1 MRSLDW
7 DEPIFVSGDV
17 SLRAVASTL
26 DRCHVGA
33 VVVARR
39 GGDAG
44 IVSERD
50 IVAAIAAGAALD
62 RLRAGEVATRDLIS
76 ADPGDRIIDV
86 AQRLIDEGVRHVAR
100 SSIAMKSSACCRFV
114 TCSVF
119 SWTSSATIRPCDY
132 QVASA
137 RSRAIS
143 PTFATQSHH
152 ECASPTRSPT

>member
-1 MRSLDW
+1 MTTIRRRPRPTDLVRSLDW

-33 VVVARR
+33 VIVARR

-50 IVAAIAAGAALD
+50 IVAAIAAGAALE

-86 AQRLIDEGVRHVAR
+86 AQRLIDEGVRHVALVDR
-100 SSIAMKSSACCRFV
+100 DEVVGVLSIRDLFGVLVDELRDDPAM
-114 TCSVF
+114 
-119 SWTSSATIRPCDY
+119 
-132 QVASA
+132 
-137 RSRAIS
+137 
-143 PTFATQSHH
+143 
-152 ECASPTRSPT
+152 

>member
-1 MRSLDW
+1 MATIRRRPRPTDLVRSLDW

-62 RLRAGEVATRDLIS
+62 RLRAGEVATRDLII

-86 AQRLIDEGVRHVAR
+86 AQRLIDEGVRHVALVDR
-100 SSIAMKSSACCRFV
+100 DEVVGVLSIRDLFGVLVDELRDDPAM
-114 TCSVF
+114 
-119 SWTSSATIRPCDY
+119 
-132 QVASA
+132 
-137 RSRAIS
+137 
-143 PTFATQSHH
+143 
-152 ECASPTRSPT
+152 

>member
-1 MRSLDW
+1 MTTIRRHPRPTDLVRSLDW

-17 SLRAVASTL
+17 SLLAVASTL
-26 DRCHVGA
+26 DRCRVGA

-62 RLRAGEVATRDLIS
+62 RLRAGEVATRDLVI

-86 AQRLIDEGVRHVAR
+86 AQRLIDERVRHVALVDR
-100 SSIAMKSSACCRFV
+100 DEVVGVLSIRDLFGVLVDELRDDPAM
-114 TCSVF
+114 
-119 SWTSSATIRPCDY
+119 
-132 QVASA
+132 
-137 RSRAIS
+137 
-143 PTFATQSHH
+143 
-152 ECASPTRSPT
+152 

>member
-1 MRSLDW
+1 MTTIRRRPRPTDLVRSLDW

-50 IVAAIAAGAALD
+50 IIAAIAAGAALD
-62 RLRAGEVATRDLIS
+62 RLRAGEVATRDLII
-76 ADPGDRIIDV
+76 ADLGDRIIDV
-86 AQRLIDEGVRHVAR
+86 AQRLIEEGVRHVALVDR
-100 SSIAMKSSACCRFV
+100 DEVVGVLSIRDLFGVLVAELRDDP
-114 TCSVF
+114 
-119 SWTSSATIRPCDY
+119 AT
-132 QVASA
+132 
-137 RSRAIS
+137 
-143 PTFATQSHH
+143 
-152 ECASPTRSPT
+152 

>member
-1 MRSLDW
+1 VRSLDW

-33 VVVARR
+33 VVVAQR

-62 RLRAGEVATRDLIS
+62 QLSAGDVATRDLIS

-86 AQRLIDEGVRHVAR
+86 AQRLIDEGVRHVALVDR
-100 SSIAMKSSACCRFV
+100 DEVVGVLSIRDLFEV
-114 TCSVF
+114 LVDELRDDP
-119 SWTSSATIRPCDY
+119 AT
-132 QVASA
+132 
-137 RSRAIS
+137 
-143 PTFATQSHH
+143 
-152 ECASPTRSPT
+152 

>member
-1 MRSLDW
+1 MTTIRRRPRPTDLVRSLDW

-62 RLRAGEVATRDLIS
+62 RLSAGEATRDLIS

-86 AQRLIDEGVRHVAR
+86 AQRLIDEGVRHVALVDR
-100 SSIAMKSSACCRFV
+100 DEVVGVLSIRDLFGVLVDELRDDPAM
-114 TCSVF
+114 
-119 SWTSSATIRPCDY
+119 
-132 QVASA
+132 
-137 RSRAIS
+137 
-143 PTFATQSHH
+143 
-152 ECASPTRSPT
+152 

>member
-1 MRSLDW
+1 VTTNRRRPRPTDLVRSLDW

-33 VVVARR
+33 VVVAQR

-62 RLRAGEVATRDLIS
+62 QLSAGDVATRDLIS

-86 AQRLIDEGVRHVAR
+86 AQRLIDEGVRHVALVDR
-100 SSIAMKSSACCRFV
+100 DEVVGVLSIRDLFEV
-114 TCSVF
+114 LVDELRDDP
-119 SWTSSATIRPCDY
+119 AT
-132 QVASA
+132 
-137 RSRAIS
+137 
-143 PTFATQSHH
+143 
-152 ECASPTRSPT
+152 

>member
-1 MRSLDW
+1 LVRSLDW

-17 SLRAVASTL
+17 SLNAVASTL

-33 VVVARR
+33 VIVARR

-86 AQRLIDEGVRHVAR
+86 AQRLIDEGVRHVALVDR
-100 SSIAMKSSACCRFV
+100 DEVVGVLSIRDLFGV
-114 TCSVF
+114 LVDELRDDP
-119 SWTSSATIRPCDY
+119 AT
-132 QVASA
+132 
-137 RSRAIS
+137 
-143 PTFATQSHH
+143 
-152 ECASPTRSPT
+152 

>member
-1 MRSLDW
+1 MTTNRRRPRPTDLVRSLDW

-33 VVVARR
+33 VVVAQR

-62 RLRAGEVATRDLIS
+62 QLSAGDVATRDLIS

-86 AQRLIDEGVRHVAR
+86 AQRLIDEGVRHVALVDR
-100 SSIAMKSSACCRFV
+100 DEVVGVLSIRDLFEV
-114 TCSVF
+114 LVDELRDDP
-119 SWTSSATIRPCDY
+119 AT
-132 QVASA
+132 
-137 RSRAIS
+137 
-143 PTFATQSHH
+143 
-152 ECASPTRSPT
+152 